1 MKKLF
6 ALCLAAVL
14 LLSLSIPCLAA
25 ETMLARGEIPPL
37 TVNSVEAAGLKTLGI
52 LKGTDSGMELDR
64 NVTRAEAVMLIWRTT
79 GTAFNDIGYLEPSFS
94 DISGHWAEDAIEK
107 FYHAGFVDGT
117 SKTTFEP
124 DRFVTGQEFVKILL
138 TVMGYEGVTLENA
151 YDKGK
156 ETGVLSN
163 NFTKS
168 VVYNNVD
175 LLRGDAARL
184 CFYALTAEMPE
195 GEMLYKTLIDKG
207 IYEQKDFEGV
217 LFAGCGSPAAY
228 QENFVDKLNA
238 QMPKDENYMFS
249 PLSIKMAFAMAA
261 NGAGGETK
269 SQILNALEI
278 DDLNA
283 YNQKSKEL
291 IAHYNQSELL
301 KFNVANSIW
310 INKDR
315 MSLDFTETFKKTV
328 QEFYNAEANSVTND
342 TALAAI
348 NGWVDQQTNGK
359 IKEIITTNEIEALLL
374 NAIYFKGTW
383 ENEFHENATK
393 KDTFTDRNGQQAQ
406 LDFMNRTGYMKYY
419 KNDDVEIVEL
429 PYKNSAALFDE
440 NGEYT
445 GVDRYDFDVSMY
457 AVKGTYRDGILK
469 DLAENEKL
477 KSEFVALSIPKFK
490 IEYETELNNCM
501 QNLGIKD
508 AFIYKTADFDP
519 MIENGMGE
527 YFIKNSLH
535 KTYIEIDEKG
545 TEAAAV
551 TSIGMGGSSLPPQPI
566 DVKFNEPFTF
576 VIRDNISGE
585 VLFLGEFSFAK

>member
-37 TVNSVEAAGLKTLGI
+37 RENSVEAAGLKRLGI

-64 NVTRAEAVMLIWRTT
+64 NVTRAEALALIQRTA
-79 GTAFNDIGYLEPSFS
+79 GVEIGQFDFARSPFDDIQ
-94 DISGHWAEDAIEK
+94 GHWACDIIES
-107 FYHAGFVDGT
+107 FYGLGYINGT
-117 SKTTFEP
+117 GESTFEP

-151 YDKGK
+151 YEKGK
-156 ETGVLSN
+156 EIDFLLN

-168 VVYNNVD
+168 VVFNNET
-175 LLRGDAARL
+175 LLRGDTARL
-184 CFYALTAEMPE
+184 CFNALTAKLPE
-195 GEMLYKTLIDKG
+195 GKMLYKKLIENG
-207 IYEQKDFEGV
+207 LYEESDFVGV
-217 LFAGCGSPAAY
+217 LHGGSPAAY

-261 NGAGGETK
+261 NGAGGETR

-342 TALAAI
+342 TVLAAI

-393 KDTFTDRNGQQAQ
+393 KDTFTDRNGQQSQ

-419 KNDDVEIVEL
+419 KNGDVEIVEL
-429 PYKNSAALFDE
+429 PYKNSAAHLDE

-527 YFIKNSLH
+527 YFIKDSLH

-551 TSIGMGGSSLPPQPI
+551 TSIGMAGSSLPPQPI

>member
-1 MKKLF
+1 
-6 ALCLAAVL
+6 
-14 LLSLSIPCLAA
+14 
-25 ETMLARGEIPPL
+25 
-37 TVNSVEAAGLKTLGI
+37 
-52 LKGTDSGMELDR
+52 
-64 NVTRAEAVMLIWRTT
+64 
-79 GTAFNDIGYLEPSFS
+79 
-94 DISGHWAEDAIEK
+94 
-107 FYHAGFVDGT
+107 
-117 SKTTFEP
+117 
-124 DRFVTGQEFVKILL
+124 
-138 TVMGYEGVTLENA
+138 
-151 YDKGK
+151 
-156 ETGVLSN
+156 
-163 NFTKS
+163 
-168 VVYNNVD
+168 
-175 LLRGDAARL
+175 
-184 CFYALTAEMPE
+184 
-195 GEMLYKTLIDKG
+195 MLYKKLIENGLYK
-207 IYEQKDFEGV
+207 ESDFVGV
-217 LFAGCGSPAAY
+217 LHGGSPAAY

-393 KDTFTDRNGQQAQ
+393 KDTFTDRNGQQSQ

-419 KNDDVEIVEL
+419 KNGDVEIVEL
-429 PYKNSAALFDE
+429 PYKNSAAHFDE

-457 AVKGTYRDGILK
+457 AVKGTYRDGVLK

-527 YFIKNSLH
+527 YFIKDSLH

-551 TSIGMGGSSLPPQPI
+551 TSIGMAGSSLPPQPI

>member
-117 SKTTFEP
+117 SETTFEP

-151 YDKGK
+151 YEKGK
-156 ETGVLSN
+156 EIDFLLN

-168 VVYNNVD
+168 VVFNNET
-175 LLRGDAARL
+175 LLRGDTARL
-184 CFYALTAEMPE
+184 CFNALTAKLPE
-195 GEMLYKTLIDKG
+195 GKMLYKKLIENG
-207 IYEQKDFEGV
+207 LYEESDFVGV
-217 LFAGCGSPAAY
+217 LHGGSPAAY

-238 QMPKDENYMFS
+238 QMPKDKNYMFS

-269 SQILNALEI
+269 SQILNTLEI

-291 IAHYNQSELL
+291 IAHYN
-301 KFNVANSIW
+301 
-310 INKDR
+310 R
-315 MSLDFTETFKKTV
+315 
-328 QEFYNAEANSVTND
+328 
-342 TALAAI
+342 
-348 NGWVDQQTNGK
+348 
-359 IKEIITTNEIEALLL
+359 
-374 NAIYFKGTW
+374 
-383 ENEFHENATK
+383 
-393 KDTFTDRNGQQAQ
+393 
-406 LDFMNRTGYMKYY
+406 
-419 KNDDVEIVEL
+419 
-429 PYKNSAALFDE
+429 
-440 NGEYT
+440 
-445 GVDRYDFDVSMY
+445 
-457 AVKGTYRDGILK
+457 
-469 DLAENEKL
+469 
-477 KSEFVALSIPKFK
+477 
-490 IEYETELNNCM
+490 
-501 QNLGIKD
+501 
-508 AFIYKTADFDP
+508 
-519 MIENGMGE
+519 
-527 YFIKNSLH
+527 
-535 KTYIEIDEKG
+535 
-545 TEAAAV
+545 
-551 TSIGMGGSSLPPQPI
+551 
-566 DVKFNEPFTF
+566 
-576 VIRDNISGE
+576 
-585 VLFLGEFSFAK
+585 SF

>member
-37 TVNSVEAAGLKTLGI
+37 TENSVEAAGLKRLGI
-52 LKGTDSGMELDR
+52 LKGTDSGLELER
-64 NVTRAEAVMLIWRTT
+64 NVTRAEALALIQRTA
-79 GTAFNDIGYLEPSFS
+79 GVEIGQFDFARPPFDDIQ
-94 DISGHWAEDAIEK
+94 GHWACNIIES
-107 FYHAGFVDGT
+107 FYGLRYINGT

-151 YDKGK
+151 YEKGK
-156 ETGVLSN
+156 EIDFLLN

-168 VVYNNVD
+168 VVFNNET
-175 LLRGDAARL
+175 LLRGDTARL
-184 CFYALTAEMPE
+184 CFNALTAKLPE
-195 GEMLYKTLIDKG
+195 GKMLYKKLIENG
-207 IYEQKDFEGV
+207 LYEESDFVGV
-217 LFAGCGSPAAY
+217 LHGGSPAAY

-328 QEFYNAEANSVTND
+328 QKFYNAEANSVTND

-393 KDTFTDRNGQQAQ
+393 KDTFTDRNGQQSQ

-429 PYKNSAALFDE
+429 PYKNSAAHFDE

-469 DLAENEKL
+469 DLAENGKL

-527 YFIKNSLH
+527 YFIKDSLH